1 MTRLVVGTILAVGV
15 LVVALGLWRGAT
27 DAPSPVAGGSDAVA
41 VRTAEVRELEAAG
54 PSVTGTVE
62 DGVVVPVLAP
72 RRAAVAAIEV
82 EAGERVAAGDVVVR
96 FEQTTEQAT
105 LMSAEAEVAQAE
117 AEYDWARDQ
126 AEAEALAGSAGA
138 SERRLEELQA
148 QLERA
153 RERLEAARAAL
164 AAQNVEAPV
173 AGRVESVTVEVGELV
188 QAGARLAELRADE
201 LTAIRF
207 TVPRAFTTTLAVG
220 DRVEIATDDGVVEAR
235 DLVLEGGGAGLGRD
249 LDILAQPVPDADALA
264 PGTEVAVRLPGGEA
278 TWLSVPRDA
287 ILDDEAGA
295 RVFRIDRGLAWSLP
309 VETAPEAQTEPR
321 DDAAGEQADEQADG
335 EQADSGRVAVRG
347 AIQPGE
353 QVAVTELARLADGTP
368 VTVVDDDDR

>member
-1 MTRLVVGTILAVGV
+1 MTRLIVGTVLAVGV

-27 DAPSPVAGGSDAVA
+27 DGPSPVAGSSDTVA

-54 PSVTGTVE
+54 PTVTGTVE

-82 EAGERVAAGDVVVR
+82 AAGERVAAGDVVVR
-96 FEQTTEQAT
+96 FEQTTERAA

-126 AEAEALAGSAGA
+126 AEAEALAGTTAA
-138 SERRLEELQA
+138 SERRLEELQG

-153 RERLEAARAAL
+153 REQLEAARAAL

-173 AGRVESVTVEVGELV
+173 AGRVETVAVEVGELV
-188 QAGARLAELRADE
+188 QGGARLAELRADG
-201 LTAIRF
+201 LQAIRF
-207 TVPRAFTTTLAVG
+207 TAPREFTTTLAAG
-220 DRVEIATDDGVVEAR
+220 DRVEIATEAGTSEAR
-235 DLVLEGGGAGLGRD
+235 ILVVEGGGAGLGRD
-249 LDILAQPVPDADALA
+249 LDVLAEPVADADALA
-264 PGTEVAVRLPGGEA
+264 AGTEVAVRLPGDDA

-287 ILDDEAGA
+287 VLDDEAGA

-309 VETAPEAQTEPR
+309 VETAPEAQAELR
-321 DDAAGEQADEQADG
+321 DEEADD
-335 EQADSGRVAVRG
+335 GRVAVRG

-353 QVAVTELARLADGTP
+353 QVAVSELARLADGTP
-368 VTVVDDDDR
+368 VTVVDDEG